1 MSRVKRARR
10 FPERIQEVIERLRKS
25 NGLDA
30 FQKLLPIEIIDEV
43 LTDVGYTFR
52 DRLYTPAV
60 TLWVFLSQVLSR
72 DHSCRDAVAR
82 LLAWRISRGES
93 PCSPETGSYCT
104 ARSRLPEQLYTRLV
118 EETGASLERQAP
130 ARWRWKRRSVK
141 IVDGAT
147 VTMPDTEENQAAYP
161 QPPTQKPG
169 LGFPIVRLVVLFS
182 LSVGTAL
189 KYALGP
195 YQGKQTGENQ
205 LFRGMLASIAPED
218 VVLGDRH
225 YGDDWN
231 FALVRAQQAD
241 LVTRLHQARKL
252 DLRRA
257 KPLGRDDYTVVW
269 QKPAQRPDWM
279 DPSTYA
285 AMPAEQ
291 TIRVVR
297 VQVAIRGFR
306 VREYWITTSLLDAKH
321 YTPDDLAA
329 LYRARWHA
337 ELHLRS
343 LKSVLQMEH
352 LRCDKP
358 EMVRKEIAMHLIA
371 YNVLRSVIAEAARHQ
386 DLTPGQISFK
396 GALQTFKAFRE
407 EGLLLDI
414 RRVECFATLLAAIAS
429 HRVGDRPNRVEPR
442 AVKRR
447 PKPHDLLTVPRKVA
461 RKRLLETNKA

>member
-1 MSRVKRARR
+1 M
-10 FPERIQEVIERLRKS
+10 
-25 NGLDA
+25 
-30 FQKLLPIEIIDEV
+30 
-43 LTDVGYTFR
+43 
-52 DRLYTPAV
+52 
-60 TLWVFLSQVLSR
+60 
-72 DHSCRDAVAR
+72 
-82 LLAWRISRGES
+82 
-93 PCSPETGSYCT
+93 
-104 ARSRLPEQLYTRLV
+104 YTRLV
-118 EETGASLERQAP
+118 EETGTSLEREAP
-130 ARWRWKRRSVK
+130 AGWRWKRRCVK

-147 VTMPDTEENQAAYP
+147 VTMADTEENQAAYP
-161 QPPTQKPG
+161 QPATQKPG
-169 LGFPIVRLVVLFS
+169 LGFPIARLAVIFS

-189 KYALGP
+189 QYALGR
-195 YQGKQTGENQ
+195 YKGKQTGENQ
-205 LFRGMLASIAPED
+205 LFRGMLAAIAPED
-218 VVLGDRH
+218 VVLGDRY
-225 YGDDWN
+225 YGDYWN
-231 FALVRAQQAD
+231 FALVRARQAD

-252 DLRRA
+252 DLHQAER
-257 KPLGRDDYTVVW
+257 LGRNDYLLVW
-269 QKPAQRPDWM
+269 QKPEQRPDWM
-279 DPSTYA
+279 DRSTYA

-321 YTPDDLAA
+321 YTPEDLAA
-329 LYRARWHA
+329 LYRARWYA

-352 LRCDKP
+352 LRCATP

-371 YNVLRSVIAEAARHQ
+371 YNVLRRVMAEAARQQ

-407 EGLLLDI
+407 QGLLLEI

-442 AVKRR
+442 AIKRR
-447 PKPHDLLTVPRKVA
+447 PKPHDLLTVPRDVA